1 MNKVELA
8 DPPVASRSP
17 ADAGPADTVALPSM
31 PFLVLTSQRTGSGW
45 LMDRI
50 NNVPGAQGHMEL
62 FYHDVRRKPAM
73 AGCNDYL
80 RFVEQRSELGRRPRA
95 VFTYLDRLYARPGAV
110 GFKLMYSQ
118 LREYPDI
125 LPYLALR
132 RIRIVHL
139 VRMNHLDVVISEALA
154 QATGTAH
161 VTVDDGE
168 QRPVVVDVD
177 AATIVQR
184 VRWLE
189 SKQRTMRALIGVLPC
204 PVLEVSYESL
214 CEDDAAFDR
223 VVGFIGASTATAA
236 KPASRLVKRQ
246 RLPHEQVLCNYS
258 DVAAALTRAGYR
270 RLLH

>member
-1 MNKVELA
+1 MSKVELA
-8 DPPVASRSP
+8 EGPVALQP
-17 ADAGPADTVALPSM
+17 AVAPPGAAALPSM

-80 RFVEQRSELGRRPRA
+80 RFVELRSELGRRPRA

-118 LREYPDI
+118 LREYPEI
-125 LPYLALR
+125 LAYLAWR
-132 RIRIVHL
+132 RFRIVHL
-139 VRMNHLDVVISEALA
+139 VRQNHLDVVISEALA
-154 QATGTAH
+154 RVTGTAH
-161 VTVDDGE
+161 VTVDDGAPA
-168 QRPVVVDVD
+168 PVVVDLD
-177 AATIVQR
+177 PATIVRR

-189 SKQRTMRALIGVLPC
+189 SKQRTMRMLARILPC
-204 PVLEVSYESL
+204 PVHEVTYEAL
-214 CEDDAAFDR
+214 CENDATFAA
-223 VVGFIGASTATAA
+223 VVRFIGLDYADATR
-236 KPASRLVKRQ
+236 PASRLVKRQ
-246 RLPHEQVLCNYS
+246 RLPQAQVVRNF
-258 DVAAALTRAGYR
+258 DEVAGALTQAGYQ

>member
-8 DPPVASRSP
+8 DPPVESP
-17 ADAGPADTVALPSM
+17 PRIEPAHVAVLPSM

-62 FYHDVRRKPAM
+62 FYHDIRRKPAM

-80 RFVEQRSELGRRPRA
+80 RFVELRSELGRRPRA
-95 VFTYLDRLYARPGAV
+95 VFTYLDRLYSRPGAV

-132 RIRIVHL
+132 RLRIVHL

-154 QATGTAH
+154 HATGTAH
-161 VTVDDGE
+161 ATVDDGE
-168 QRPVVVDVD
+168 QGPVVVDID

-189 SKQRTMRALIGVLPC
+189 SKQRTMRALIRVLPC

-214 CEDDAAFDR
+214 CEDDATFER
-223 VVGFIGASTATAA
+223 VVEFIGARTAA
-236 KPASRLVKRQ
+236 AAQPTSRLVKRQ
-246 RLPHEQVLCNYS
+246 RLPHEQVLCNYT
-258 DVAAALTRAGYR
+258 DVATALTRAGYQ

>member
-1 MNKVELA
+1 MSKVELA
-8 DPPVASRSP
+8 DRPVVLQPEAASP
-17 ADAGPADTVALPSM
+17 DAAALPSM

-80 RFVEQRSELGRRPRA
+80 RFVELRSELGRRPRA
-95 VFTYLDRLYARPGAV
+95 VFTYLDHLYARPGAV

-118 LREYPDI
+118 LREYPEI
-125 LPYLALR
+125 LPYLVLR
-132 RIRIVHL
+132 RLRIVHL
-139 VRMNHLDVVISEALA
+139 VRQNHLDVVISEALA
-154 QATGTAH
+154 HATGTAH
-161 VTVDDGE
+161 VTVDDGVPA
-168 QRPVVVDVD
+168 PVVVDLDPVM
-177 AATIVQR
+177 IVRR

-189 SKQRTMRALIGVLPC
+189 NKQRTMRALVRILPC

-214 CEDDAAFDR
+214 CEGDAAFER
-223 VVGFIGASTATAA
+223 VAGFIGAGAGGVSQ
-236 KPASRLVKRQ
+236 PASRLVKRQ
-246 RLPHEQVLCNYS
+246 RLPHEQVLRNYG
-258 DVAAALTRAGYR
+258 DVATALTRAGYQ